1 MNDTGLY
8 TIRDLIYSGDQ
19 DPDQNAIESPGYKP
33 LSYRSLRLQMLYVV
47 KYLNARGIHRND
59 RIAIIIPAGAEMA
72 VCLVAVMA
80 GFTSV
85 PLNPQYKEQEFKD
98 LFSRIG
104 IKAVIVQKGYDTH
117 ATDVAKIQNIPVL
130 ELVPLSGIA
139 GKFEL
144 FPAVSFSSI
153 EAEFATASDIAY
165 ILLTS
170 GTTALSKVV
179 PVTQKQSSIFKQKI
193 CFFQK
198 ISRSDRCLHIVPY
211 YHGMG
216 ISAPLL
222 CPLFAGGTVICTKEF
237 IPSDFIGLLKTFRP
251 TYYSAGPALQRGI
264 LKEIK
269 KSPYTE
275 LENNSLHYIRSGSSF
290 LPEDTRR
297 ELEATLG
304 VPVIEAYSMSEAG
317 TISLN
322 NPPKE
327 GSVGIPFVDSILII
341 DEYDVPV
348 TPNHIGEIIIKD
360 PAVFSGYE
368 NAPEENKS
376 AFIDGW
382 FRTGD
387 LGYLDDE
394 GYLFITGRKKE
405 LINKG
410 GEKISPEEI
419 DTVLRSYH
427 DVRDAMAFPVH
438 DPILGEEI
446 AAMVVPADEK
456 VTEADLRMYLLD
468 RLVQFKIPRK
478 IYFVDQIPKNTN
490 GKLLRNAG
498 TERYSQRE

>member
-1 MNDTGLY
+1 MDETGLY
-8 TIRDLIYSGDQ
+8 TIHDLMYSGDQ
-19 DPDQNAIESPGYKP
+19 APDQNAIESPGYKP
-33 LSYRSLRLQMLYVV
+33 LSYRSLRMQMLYVV
-47 KYLNARGIHRND
+47 KYLNARGFRRND

-85 PLNPQYKEQEFKD
+85 PLNPQYKEQEFED

-104 IKAVIVQKGYDTH
+104 IKAVIVQKGYDTL
-117 ATDVAKIQNIPVL
+117 ATVVAKIQNIPVL

-144 FPAVSFSSI
+144 FPAVSSNSI
-153 EAEFATASDIAY
+153 EAEFATSSDIAY

-170 GTTALSKVV
+170 GSTAASKIV
-179 PVTQKQSSIFKQKI
+179 PMTQKQSSISKQKI

-198 ISRSDRCLHIVPY
+198 ITRADRCLHIVPY

-237 IPSDFIGLLKTFRP
+237 IPSDFIGLIKTFRP
-251 TYYSAGPALQRGI
+251 TYYSAGPALQQGI

-269 KSPYTE
+269 KFPHAD

-297 ELEATLG
+297 ELESILG

-317 TISLN
+317 TISIN
-322 NPPKE
+322 NPPRQ
-327 GSVGIPFVDSILII
+327 GSVGIPYIDSLAII
-341 DEYDVPV
+341 DENNEHLK
-348 TPNHIGEIIIKD
+348 PNTSGEIIIKGET
-360 PAVFSGYE
+360 VFNGYE
-368 NAPEENKS
+368 DAPDENKS

-387 LGYLDDE
+387 MGYLDDE

-410 GEKISPEEI
+410 GEKISPSEI
-419 DTVLRSYH
+419 DAVMKSHPL
-427 DVRDAMAFPVH
+427 VRDAMAFGIAEPV
-438 DPILGEEI
+438 LGEDI
-446 AAMVVPADEK
+446 AAMVVPADERI
-456 VTEADLRMYLLD
+456 TETDLRMYLID
-468 RLVQFKIPRK
+468 RLVQFKIPKR
-478 IYFVDQIPKNTN
+478 IYFVDAIPKTPT
-490 GKLLRNAG
+490 GKPQRYIG
-498 TERYSQRE
+498 TQRYS

>member
-1 MNDTGLY
+1 MDETGLY
-8 TIRDLIYSGDQ
+8 TIRDLIYRGDQ

-47 KYLNARGIHRND
+47 KFLNARGFHRND

-85 PLNPQYKEQEFKD
+85 PLNPQYKEQEFED

-104 IKAVIVQKGYDTH
+104 INAVIVQKGYDT
-117 ATDVAKIQNIPVL
+117 AAAVVAKFKNIPII
-130 ELVPLSGIA
+130 ELIPGSGNA
-139 GKFEL
+139 GIFDLMPDISYDSVKT
-144 FPAVSFSSI
+144 
-153 EAEFATASDIAY
+153 EFATSSDIAY

-170 GTTALSKVV
+170 GSTAASKIV

-198 ISRSDRCLHIVPY
+198 ITRSDRCLHIVPY

-269 KSPYTE
+269 KYPHAE

-297 ELEATLG
+297 ELESTLG

-317 TISLN
+317 TISIN
-322 NPPKE
+322 NPPRQ
-327 GSVGIPFVDSILII
+327 GSVGIPFINSLVIVDENNEPLK
-341 DEYDVPV
+341 
-348 TPNHIGEIIIKD
+348 PNRIGEIIIKD
-360 PAVFSGYE
+360 SAVFGGYE
-368 NAPEENKS
+368 DAPEENKA

-387 LGYLDDE
+387 MGYLDDE
-394 GYLFITGRKKE
+394 GYLFLTGRKKE
-405 LINKG
+405 MINKG
-410 GEKISPEEI
+410 GEKISPSEI
-419 DTVLRSYH
+419 DAVLRSHH

-438 DPILGEEI
+438 DPILGEDI
-446 AAMVVPADEK
+446 AAMVVPADQK
-456 VTEADLRMYLLD
+456 VTEAELRMYLLD
-468 RLVQFKIPRK
+468 RLVQFKIPRR
-478 IYFVDQIPKNTN
+478 IYFVDQIPQNTN
-490 GKLLRNAG
+490 GKPLRHAG
-498 TERYSQRE
+498 TERYSQR